1 MCDVMCDVCMWL
13 CECACVFVSVHVIVW
28 MCSSYVYICLCLF
41 LFLFTPTP
49 IPIHSTS
56 IQWKTW
62 SDSVIADQLSYLNHA
77 MLSAIPLT
85 QFITWAY
92 SKSKVCLYYYYN
104 IILYFFNFFNY
115 IFFHFLSF
123 FFFFFSSSFHTRHTY
138 RSLSAVSCGSSFSI
152 SIALCIG
159 LLLK

>member
-1 MCDVMCDVCMWL
+1 
-13 CECACVFVSVHVIVW
+13 
-28 MCSSYVYICLCLF
+28 MCSSYVYICLF

-115 IFFHFLSF
+115 IFFHFFIIF
-123 FFFFFSSSFHTRHTY
+123 FFFFFILFSHTTHIQESECRELWQFIQHFNRLVYWTASEIVV
-138 RSLSAVSCGSSFSI
+138 RIRKAEVCVM
-152 SIALCIG
+152 CDVMCDV
-159 LLLK
+159 